1 MRKSIS
7 AVEKQIS
14 FVEKNLHQSRI
25 DLENLK
31 SIQEEK
37 EETLRVM
44 AGAVKEEEKKLDR
57 AKVKIKRNFT
67 IAFSFLECI
76 RKTQG
81 RNQGRRDINN

>member
-1 MRKSIS
+1 
-7 AVEKQIS
+7 
-14 FVEKNLHQSRI
+14 
-25 DLENLK
+25 
-31 SIQEEK
+31 
-37 EETLRVM
+37 M
-44 AGAVKEEEKKLDR
+44 ARAVKEEEKKLDR